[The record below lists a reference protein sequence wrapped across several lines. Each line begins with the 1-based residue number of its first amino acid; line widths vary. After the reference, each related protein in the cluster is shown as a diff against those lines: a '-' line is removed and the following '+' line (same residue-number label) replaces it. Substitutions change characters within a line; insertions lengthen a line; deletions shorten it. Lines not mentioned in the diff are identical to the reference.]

1 MVKDGIHGGE
11 GEMAGEGE
19 QLVGAPQRK
28 RFGDVLHPGF
38 VLLEFL
44 DEGVGVADQV
54 LQGPTLF
61 HLNII
66 Q

>member
-1 MVKDGIHGGE
+1 
-11 GEMAGEGE
+11 MAGEGE

-44 DEGVGVADQV
+44 DEGVGVVDKV
-54 LQGPTLF
+54 FQGPTLF
-61 HLNII
+61 HLNIM